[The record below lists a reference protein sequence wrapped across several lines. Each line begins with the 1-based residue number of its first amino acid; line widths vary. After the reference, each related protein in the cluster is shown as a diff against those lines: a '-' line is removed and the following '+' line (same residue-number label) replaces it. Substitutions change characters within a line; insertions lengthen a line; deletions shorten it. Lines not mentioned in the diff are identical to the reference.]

1 VQSSWIGGVVL
12 LVIVVAYLMWTR
24 RPVKGI
30 QNMSPGDLSEALKN
44 KSNPISIID
53 VREPFEFAGGHI
65 AKARN
70 IPLGQL
76 AGKLKDVPKNS
87 EIVFVCRSGNR
98 SMQAAKIAQ
107 KQGYASVFNL
117 VGGMSR
123 WTGPVKK

>member
-1 VQSSWIGGVVL
+1 VQSSWIGGIVL
-12 LVIVVAYLMWTR
+12 LVIAVAYLMWIR

-30 QNMSPGDLSEALKN
+30 QNMSTGDLGEALKN

-53 VREPFEFAGGHI
+53 VREPSEFAGGHI
-65 AKARN
+65 VKARN

-76 AGKLKDVPKNS
+76 AGKLKELPKNS

-107 KQGYASVFNL
+107 KQGYSSVFNL